1 MNNDQIEELL
11 NILGSILRKS
21 GRYYSLTDYGFK
33 DGTGYTTAEV
43 IQKRMINKVSLI
55 SLRKQL
61 KKFKVEGLVYSQT
74 FKLYSGIHSLEYY
87 YPTEFLL
94 MLEGKPVWKKYFMS

>member
-1 MNNDQIEELL
+1 MNDVQIEELL
-11 NILGSILRKS
+11 SILGSIIRKS
-21 GRYYSLTDYGFK
+21 VGYYSLTDYGFK
-33 DGTGYTTAEV
+33 DSASYPSAEV

-61 KKFKVEGLVYSQT
+61 KKFKEEGLIYSQT
-74 FKLYSGIHSLEYY
+74 FKLYSSKYLLEYY

-94 MLEGKPVWKKYFMS
+94 MLEGKPI

>member
-1 MNNDQIEELL
+1 MNDVQIEELL
-11 NILGSILRKS
+11 SILGSIIRKS
-21 GRYYSLTDYGFK
+21 ESYYSLTDYGFK
-33 DGTGYTTAEV
+33 DTNSYPSAEV

-61 KKFKVEGLVYSQT
+61 KKFKEEGLIYSQT
-74 FKLYSGIHSLEYY
+74 FKLYSSKYLLEYY

-94 MLEGKPVWKKYFMS
+94 MLEGKPI

>member
-1 MNNDQIEELL
+1 
-11 NILGSILRKS
+11 
-21 GRYYSLTDYGFK
+21 SLTDYGFK
-33 DGTGYTTAEV
+33 DSASYPSAEV

-61 KKFKVEGLVYSQT
+61 KKFKEEGLIYSQT
-74 FKLYSGIHSLEYY
+74 FKLYSGFFNLEYY

-94 MLEGKPVWKKYFMS
+94 MLEGKPI